1 MTGMTRLT
9 DRTQSQ
15 PPVPVPPATPSAPLP
30 RRVALVHDW
39 LTGMRGGERALEAI
53 CELFPDATRFALL
66 HVPGSVSETIEARPV
81 RTSFIQR
88 LPRSHR
94 YYRLLLPLFPA
105 AVEQFDLDDF
115 DLIIST
121 SHCAAK
127 SVVPP
132 GRARHL
138 CYCFTPMRYAW
149 DQFDAYFGPDRVSAG
164 ASRMLRWGLSALARW
179 DASTSG
185 RVHRYVAISQHV
197 AGRIRRYYN
206 RSAVVVYPP
215 VDTALFRP
223 SGEPPGAYLLI
234 VSALVPYKRVDLAI
248 RACALAG
255 APLRIVGSGPELT
268 RLRAVAGSNVEF
280 LGSLPDEEVR
290 AAYQGAAAVL
300 LPGIEDFGI
309 VPVEAQACGRPVV
322 ALAQGGA
329 RETVVDGSTGI
340 LVTEPTDTAFAEA
353 IGRVRRGRF
362 DAATIREH
370 AVRFSRERFQTAFA
384 QQVDQVM
391 REPLRR
397 VAR

>member
-1 MTGMTRLT
+1 MTKGL
-9 DRTQSQ
+9 D
-15 PPVPVPPATPSAPLP
+15 PAPATTP

-66 HVPGSVSETIEARPV
+66 HVPGTVSGTIEARPIH
-81 RTSFIQR
+81 TSFIQR

-94 YYRLLLPLFPA
+94 YYRPLLPLFPA

-115 DLIIST
+115 DLVIST
-121 SHCAAK
+121 SHCTAK

-132 GRARHL
+132 GRTRHL

-149 DQFDAYFGPDRVSAG
+149 DQFDVYFGPDRVSG
-164 ASRMLRWGLSALARW
+164 SVSRLFRWGLSAMARW
-179 DASTSG
+179 DVSTAG
-185 RVHRYVAISQHV
+185 RVNRYVAISQYV

-206 RSAVVVYPP
+206 RDASVVYPP

-223 SGEPPGAYLLI
+223 SGEPPGASLLM
-234 VSALVPYKRVDLAI
+234 VSALVPYKRIDLAI

-255 APLRIVGSGPELT
+255 APLRIAGTGPELA
-268 RLRAVAGSNVEF
+268 RLRESAGPSVEF
-280 LGSLPDEEVR
+280 LGSLSDEQVR
-290 AAYQGAAAVL
+290 TAYQKAAAVL

-309 VPVEAQACGRPVV
+309 VPIEAQACGRPVI

-329 RETVVDGSTGI
+329 CETVIDGSTGI
-340 LVTEPTDTAFAEA
+340 LVTESTDAAFAAA
-353 IGRVRRGRF
+353 IDRVRRDRF
-362 DAATIREH
+362 DAIAIRRH
-370 AVRFSRERFQTAFA
+370 ALRFSRARFHAAFR

-391 REPLRR
+391 RAPTER
-397 VAR
+397 VAQ